1 MRRFRWGGV
10 VVAALVLSGCFHQ
23 VVNTGRPAGATK
35 VEKPWTSTWIFGLVE
50 APPIDVRQQC
60 SGGVAIIES
69 KMTFVNGLAS
79 MLTLGIW
86 TPLTVSVTCA
96 SGGRASLDAGMPT
109 LPLGTDADAVERAAR
124 LAHERAT
131 PVALVWEP
139 TISPEVTR

>member
-10 VVAALVLSGCFHQ
+10 VVAALLLSGCFHQ

-35 VEKPWTSTWIFGLVE
+35 VDKPWTSTWIFGLVE
-50 APPIDVRQQC
+50 APPIDVRQEC

-69 KMTFVNGLAS
+69 KFSFMNGLAS

-86 TPLTVSVTCA
+86 TPVHVTVTCA
-96 SGGRASLDAGMPT
+96 SGGRASLDANTPA
-109 LPLGTDADAVERAAR
+109 LPLGQRTSAVADAAR
-124 LAHERAT
+124 LSRDRGT

>member
-23 VVNTGRPAGATK
+23 VVATGRPAGTTK
-35 VEKPWTSTWIFGLVE
+35 VDKPWTSTWIFGLVE
-50 APPIDVRQQC
+50 APPIDVRQEC
-60 SGGVAIIES
+60 TSGVAFIES
-69 KMTFVNGLAS
+69 KFSFMNGLLS

-86 TPLTVSVTCA
+86 TPVHVTITCA
-96 SGGRASLDAGMPT
+96 SGGRASIDAGT
-109 LPLGTDADAVERAAR
+109 LTVPLGEGTSALADAAR
-124 LAHERAT
+124 LARERGT